1 MLFKRGMELNF
12 VKHLNDNTAEF
23 KRTLDRIVDKYSK
36 LDDEDEAIAVD
47 ISKITTK
54 TLVSY
59 LGRYNKSLES
69 KTQPDLED
77 QSLNSG
83 TSSNSELHFPHDDDE
98 SENQS
103 IYSTELPEDHGAD
116 KAMRLLDESCW
127 NWSENEPQPPDQDG
141 DMSSQSYSL
150 AELYP
155 TMVSRIRRAWHRQ
168 AVSVAAG
175 SVVRRY
181 RRWRQRPKGILNS
194 TFDLTARPADGALV
208 SYVGRSN
215 NFLDSKTQPD
225 LEDQSLNSD
234 TSSNSELH
242 FPHDDDESENQ
253 SVYSTE
259 FPEDHG
265 ADKAMRL
272 LDESCWNWS
281 ENEPQPPDQDGDVS
295 SQSYSLAEL
304 YPTMV
309 SRIRRAWHRQAVS
322 VAAGSV
328 VRRYRRWRQRP
339 KGILN
344 STFDLTAR
352 PADGGT
358 KVSSSKRLVREGS
371 GSLSKS
377 MGIETMPHPILSTVK
392 SLSPRRQFP
401 GRKRRL
407 SIVRHAH
414 YAAVMQG
421 LSKKSC
427 KKSHFEEQIPINGAT
442 PSKRHCSDA
451 ESSMDQFFKRK
462 GLSGS
467 SQSAYVSTYVAEA
480 PSVPYI
486 YSSQDRQSPFKASRM
501 GTLSRSPHA
510 FSRSPNGYGSTEP
523 MTSRSPAILMP
534 SPPKR
539 SAGLHYPHDSSRSP
553 KSLPHSHL
561 SAQRAESHRGFRQ
574 HLSFDSSLSRPVS
587 MSPKQVD
594 EDFKKLYHK
603 FLCCNESNAFNAP
616 PCRLCGR
623 SSEARRV
630 LSPLSLATPAL
641 SPHRSNLSK
650 WYMEE
655 SEESHPQSKRLRE
668 VTFTYSP
675 GSKKQSNETLRRRRL
690 SRSEAGPSF
699 CTAPNSVSETQQP
712 AENVE
717 EWLIKHQPFFAAK
730 AYR

>member
-1 MLFKRGMELNF
+1 MELNF
-12 VKHLNDNTAEF
+12 LKHLNDNTAEF

-36 LDDEDEAIAVD
+36 LNDEDEAIDVD

-59 LGRYNKSLES
+59 
-69 KTQPDLED
+69 
-77 QSLNSG
+77 
-83 TSSNSELHFPHDDDE
+83 
-98 SENQS
+98 
-103 IYSTELPEDHGAD
+103 
-116 KAMRLLDESCW
+116 
-127 NWSENEPQPPDQDG
+127 
-141 DMSSQSYSL
+141 
-150 AELYP
+150 
-155 TMVSRIRRAWHRQ
+155 
-168 AVSVAAG
+168 
-175 SVVRRY
+175 
-181 RRWRQRPKGILNS
+181 
-194 TFDLTARPADGALV
+194 
-208 SYVGRSN
+208 VGRSN
-215 NFLDSKTQPD
+215 KFLKSKTQPD

-259 FPEDHG
+259 LPEDNG

-352 PADGGT
+352 PAYDGT

-377 MGIETMPHPILSTVK
+377 MGIETMPHPILSTVTT
-392 SLSPRRQFP
+392 LSPRRQFP

-407 SIVRHAH
+407 SIGETLHPCS
-414 YAAVMQG
+414 VMSMSDKANPTQVS
-421 LSKKSC
+421 LNETFFVLEQSPPC
-427 KKSHFEEQIPINGAT
+427 KKSHFEEQIPINAAT
-442 PSKRHCSDA
+442 PSKCHCSDA

-539 SAGLHYPHDSSRSP
+539 SAGLHYPHDSSQSP

-574 HLSFDSSLSRPVS
+574 HLSFDSSLSRPFS

-603 FLCCNESNAFNAP
+603 FVCCNESNAFNAP

-668 VTFTYSP
+668 DTFTYSP